1 MRIAQV
7 APLYESVPPRYYG
20 GTERV
25 VSWLTEKL
33 VSLGHDVT
41 LFASGDSVTT
51 AKLVPACTQALRLDP
66 HCVDPIVHHV
76 LMMEEVFSRAEEFDV
91 IHFHV
96 DYLHFSRSRRSRVPC
111 LTTLH
116 GRLDLPDLVPLYRE
130 FREIPV
136 VSISRSQQ
144 KPLRWVNWAGVVHHG
159 MPAHEL
165 KFQGASGSYLA
176 FLGRVS
182 PEKGLDKAIEIAI
195 RAGMK
200 LRIAAKVDRADQDYF
215 SRVIKPLLKNPLIEF
230 IGEIA
235 HSEKNEFLGNA
246 AALLFP
252 VAWPEPFGLV
262 MIESMACGTPIIA
275 FPAGSVPE
283 VVRSGLNGYIVHNTD
298 EALRAVKRIPD
309 LDRGACRR
317 YFELNFSDHRM
328 AQEYLKIYHTL
339 THPESAAID
348 VEKGVLNW
356 MEAESPTPSTT

>member
-41 LFASGDSVTT
+41 LFASGDSVTNAT
-51 AKLVPACTQALRLDP
+51 LVPVCQQALRLDTR
-66 HCVDPIVHHV
+66 CVDPIVHHV
-76 LMMEEVFSRAEEFDV
+76 LMMEKVFSRAEEFDL

-96 DYLHFSRSRRSRVPC
+96 DYLHFSQSRRCRVPC
-111 LTTLH
+111 VTTLH

-130 FREIPV
+130 FRELPV
-136 VSISRSQQ
+136 VSISQSQQ
-144 KPLRWVNWAGVVHHG
+144 KPLPWVNWAGTVHHG

-165 KFQGASGSYLA
+165 KFHGARGRYLA

-195 RAGMK
+195 RSGIK

-215 SRVIKPLLKNPLIEF
+215 NKVIKPLLDHPLIEF
-230 IGEIA
+230 IGEIGHA
-235 HSEKNEFLGNA
+235 DKNEFLGNA
-246 AALLFP
+246 IALLFP
-252 VAWPEPFGLV
+252 VKWPEPFGLV
-262 MIESMACGTPIIA
+262 MIESMACGTPTIA

-283 VVRSGLNGYIVHNTD
+283 VIRNGLNGYIAHDAD
-298 EALRAVKRIPD
+298 EAVRAVKRIPD
-309 LDRGACRR
+309 LDRSVCRR
-317 YFELNFSDHRM
+317 YFELNFSDQRM
-328 AQEYLKIYHTL
+328 AEEYLNIYNTL
-339 THPESAAID
+339 MHPESAAID
-348 VEKGVLNW
+348 IEKGVLSW

>member
-25 VSWLTEKL
+25 VSWLTEKQ

-41 LFASGDSVTT
+41 LFASGDSVTN
-51 AKLVPACTQALRLDP
+51 AKLVPACKKALRLDA
-66 HCVDPIVHHV
+66 HCIDPIAHHI
-76 LMMEEVFSRAEEFDV
+76 LLMEEVFSRAEEFDL
-91 IHFHV
+91 IHFHI
-96 DYLHFSRSRRSRVPC
+96 DYMHFSQSRRSRVPS

-116 GRLDLPDLVPLYRE
+116 GRLDLPDLIPLYRE

-136 VSISRSQQ
+136 VSISRAQQ
-144 KPLRWVNWAGVVHHG
+144 RPLPWVNWAGTVHHG
-159 MPAHEL
+159 MPTHEL
-165 KFQGASGSYLA
+165 KFQKAHGSYLA

-195 RAGMK
+195 RAGMR
-200 LRIAAKVDRADQDYF
+200 LRIAAKIDRVDHDYF
-215 SRVIKPLLKNPLIEF
+215 NHVIKPLFGHPLIEF
-230 IGEIA
+230 VGEIA
-235 HSEKNEFLGNA
+235 HSDKSEFLGNA

-262 MIESMACGTPIIA
+262 MIESMACGTPVIA

-283 VVRSGLNGYIVHNTD
+283 VIRNGLNGYIVQD
-298 EALRAVKRIPD
+298 VEEALRAVERLQD
-309 LDRGACRR
+309 FDRGACRR
-317 YFELNFSDHRM
+317 YFELNFSDQRM
-328 AQEYLKIYHTL
+328 AQEYLTIYHSL
-339 THPESAAID
+339 MHPQSTAIE